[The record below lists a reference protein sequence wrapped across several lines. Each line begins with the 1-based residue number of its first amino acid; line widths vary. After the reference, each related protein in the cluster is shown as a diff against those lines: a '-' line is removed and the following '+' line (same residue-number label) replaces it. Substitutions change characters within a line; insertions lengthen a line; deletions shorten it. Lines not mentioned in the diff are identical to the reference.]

1 MSGTRAPRCPAH
13 ALGPGAR
20 RSGFDRISRG
30 VLLKRRTRAG
40 QGGSGGPGGRNSP
53 IAAWVEQNYTPTEIG
68 GATAYDL
75 EQMAV
80 PRPG

>member
-1 MSGTRAPRCPAH
+1 M
-13 ALGPGAR
+13 
-20 RSGFDRISRG
+20 
-30 VLLKRRTRAG
+30 LLKRRTRAG